1 MPRKPKL
8 SNASSPTDAA
18 VIEAKTD
25 KAAMEAP
32 PDLVAAAPKKRAK
45 APPKLPAK
53 PVARKASS
61 STVVPAEPTTE
72 QVAQEAYLLWL
83 GEGMPQGKDMEHW
96 LIAEQIVRSRLSLLA
111 AAVHTA

>member
-1 MPRKPKL
+1 MPRKPKI
-8 SNASSPTDAA
+8 STASTPVEAT
-18 VIEAKTD
+18 VIEAKAG
-25 KAAMEAP
+25 KAPVDAP
-32 PDLVAAAPKKRAK
+32 PDLVAATPKKRAK
-45 APPKLPAK
+45 APPKLPTK